1 MSLTAILAATD
12 FSSGGDH
19 ALQRACHLAV
29 EHGAALTVLHVVAL
43 SEDDEQAWLPPELAL
58 PASDVAELQDLLNER
73 ITTLFPHAPP
83 LHTAVRQGR
92 PCELITNAA
101 EDTGLIVL
109 GAHGAHRWVDG
120 IVGSTAERVVHR
132 ARQPVLVVRRPP
144 QDAYRRVVIATDFSP
159 HSARAL
165 AAAAQLAPQAELHL
179 LHVHHAWYTY
189 RLRASPEHT
198 TVPEGALHALEQAAQ
213 APLQTLLAQAG
224 VDAGRVRLHLRFG
237 HPAAEVTAFAAALDA
252 DLVAGGTH
260 GYSHAAGIL
269 LGSTSAALLRGTES
283 DMLLCP

>member
-1 MSLTAILAATD
+1 MSLTAIPTATD

-19 ALQRACHLAV
+19 ALQRACHLAA
-29 EHGAALTVLHVVAL
+29 EHGAALTALHVVTTT
-43 SEDDEQAWLPPELAL
+43 EDGEQAWLPPELAL
-58 PASDVAELQDLLNER
+58 PEGNVAELQDLLNER
-73 ITTLFPHAPP
+73 ISALCPHAPP
-83 LHTAVRQGR
+83 LHTAVRRGR
-92 PCELITNAA
+92 PCELITAAA
-101 EDTGLIVL
+101 EKVDLIVV
-109 GAHGAHRWVDG
+109 GAHGAHRWMDG
-120 IVGSTAERVVHR
+120 LVGSTAERVLHR
-132 ARQPVLVVRRPP
+132 ARQPVLMVRRPP
-144 QDAYRRVVIATDFSP
+144 QDAYRRVVIATDFSAY
-159 HSARAL
+159 SARAL

-213 APLQTLLAQAG
+213 APLQTLLQRAG
-224 VDAGRVRLHLRFG
+224 VDAARVRLHLRFG
-237 HPAAEVTAFAAALDA
+237 HPAAEISAFAAALDA

-269 LGSTSAALLRGTES
+269 LGSTSAALLRAAES